1 MASRKNRKF
10 GGLID
15 TLTAMEK
22 KLTIR
27 NSTAEFLIFQLEN
40 REDGVQ
46 LLYSDKTL
54 WLTQDAISL
63 LFDKSRSTVAEHL
76 QNVFASGELFEDS
89 VCRKFRQTAADG
101 KNYQVKYY
109 NLDAVIS
116 VGYRVNSVR
125 ATQFRQWCTNVLRQ
139 FAETEFEKY
148 RVIQDRLF
156 Q

>member
-1 MASRKNRKF
+1 
-10 GGLID
+10 
-15 TLTAMEK
+15 MEK
-22 KLTIR
+22 SLTIR

-46 LLYSDKTL
+46 LLYSDETL

-63 LFDKSRSTVAEHL
+63 LFDKGRSTIAEHL
-76 QNVFASGELFEDS
+76 QNIFASGELAEDS

-116 VGYRVNSVR
+116 VGYRV
-125 ATQFRQWCTNVLRQ
+125 
-139 FAETEFEKY
+139 
-148 RVIQDRLF
+148 IQDRLF
-156 Q
+156 QSDFDRLMNGDDLLELPETGMKLSGSR